1 LGTKYYRY
9 NMSQKNKLDFK
20 LEIALLDK
28 AQNELFEAIASK
40 PDPNDIEAM
49 RLYLDNVYMVMNKCV
64 TLVKDT
70 KNALQNKQAEPPLT
84 ETYNSPA

>member
-1 LGTKYYRY
+1 
-9 NMSQKNKLDFK
+9 MSEQNKLNFK

-28 AQNELFEAIASK
+28 AQNELFEAIAAK
-40 PDPNDIEAM
+40 PDSNEIEAM
-49 RLYLDNVYMVMNKCV
+49 RLYIDNVFMTLNKCV

-70 KNALQNKQAEPPLT
+70 KNALQNKQTEPPLT

>member
-1 LGTKYYRY
+1 
-9 NMSQKNKLDFK
+9 MPQKNTTDFK

-28 AQNELFEAIASK
+28 AQSELFDAIAGK

-70 KNALQNKQAEPPLT
+70 KNALQKKQEEPPLT

>member
-1 LGTKYYRY
+1 
-9 NMSQKNKLDFK
+9 MIQKNKIDFK

-28 AQNELFEAIASK
+28 TQSELFDAIALK

-64 TLVKDT
+64 TLIKDT
-70 KNALQNKQAEPPLT
+70 KNALQKKQEEPPLT

>member
-1 LGTKYYRY
+1 
-9 NMSQKNKLDFK
+9 MSQKNKLDFK

-28 AQNELFEAIASK
+28 AQNELFDAIASK
-40 PDPNDIEAM
+40 PDSNDIESI

-64 TLVKDT
+64 TLIKDT
-70 KNALQNKQAEPPLT
+70 KNALQNKQTEPPLT

>member
-1 LGTKYYRY
+1 
-9 NMSQKNKLDFK
+9 MSQKNTADFK
-20 LEIALLDK
+20 LEITLLDK
-28 AQNELFEAIASK
+28 AQTELFDAIAGK

-70 KNALQNKQAEPPLT
+70 KNALQKKQEEPPLT

>member
-1 LGTKYYRY
+1 
-9 NMSQKNKLDFK
+9 MSEKKNKADFK

-40 PDPNDIEAM
+40 PESNDIEAM
-49 RLYLDNVYMVMNKCV
+49 RLYIDNVYMVLNKCV
-64 TLVKDT
+64 TIVKDT
-70 KNALQNKQAEPPLT
+70 KNALQNRQDEPPLT

>member
-1 LGTKYYRY
+1 
-9 NMSQKNKLDFK
+9 MSEKKNKMEFK
-20 LEIALLDK
+20 LELALLDK

-40 PDPNDIEAM
+40 PESNDIEAM
-49 RLYLDNVYMVMNKCV
+49 RLYIDNVYMVLNRCV

-70 KNALQNKQAEPPLT
+70 KNALQNKQSDTPLT

>member
-1 LGTKYYRY
+1 
-9 NMSQKNKLDFK
+9 MSDKKNKSDFK

-28 AQNELFEAIASK
+28 AQNELFDAIASK
-40 PDPNDIEAM
+40 PETNDIEAM
-49 RLYLDNVYMVMNKCV
+49 RLYIDNVFMVLNKCV

-70 KNALQNKQAEPPLT
+70 KNALQKKQDETPLT

>member
-1 LGTKYYRY
+1 
-9 NMSQKNKLDFK
+9 MSQKNKMDFK

-28 AQNELFEAIASK
+28 AQSGLFEAIASK

>member
-1 LGTKYYRY
+1 
-9 NMSQKNKLDFK
+9 MSDKKNKLDFK

-40 PDPNDIEAM
+40 PDANDIEAM
-49 RLYLDNVYMVMNKCV
+49 RLYLDNVYMVLNKCV

-70 KNALQNKQAEPPLT
+70 KNALQKKQEEPPLT

>member
-1 LGTKYYRY
+1 
-9 NMSQKNKLDFK
+9 MSEKKKLEFK

-28 AQNELFEAIASK
+28 AQNELFDAIASK

-70 KNALQNKQAEPPLT
+70 KNALQNKQEEPPLT

>member
-1 LGTKYYRY
+1 
-9 NMSQKNKLDFK
+9 MSEKNKLDFK
-20 LEIALLDK
+20 LEIVLLDK
-28 AQNELFEAIASK
+28 AQTELFGAIASK

-49 RLYLDNVYMVMNKCV
+49 RLYLDNVYMIMNKCV
-64 TLVKDT
+64 TLIKDT

>member
-1 LGTKYYRY
+1 
-9 NMSQKNKLDFK
+9 MSEKNKLDFK

-28 AQNELFEAIASK
+28 AQTELFEAIASK
-40 PDPNDIEAM
+40 PDPNEIEAM
-49 RLYLDNVYMVMNKCV
+49 RLYLDNVYMTMNKCV
-64 TLVKDT
+64 TLIKDT